1 MREFE
6 NTQTT
11 IDILRHGEPT
21 GGIRFRGIT
30 DDPLSE
36 VGWQQMLECCDNR
49 NWQAVIS
56 SPLQRCQAV
65 ALHLSATRNIPL
77 YVDAAWQEIDFGRWE
92 GLTAEAIEHRYPKA
106 LEAYYRDFMNA
117 SPPEG
122 ETYKQFS
129 TRVNIAWY
137 QLTAAYFG
145 QSVLLIT
152 HAGVIRALFSL
163 LMGISPENSFRIE
176 VPHASLTRF
185 RCFGS
190 PGKQTVLLDFHNR

>member
-1 MREFE
+1 MREFD

-36 VGWQQMLECCDNR
+36 FGWQQMLERCDNG

-56 SPLQRCQAV
+56 SPLQRCH
-65 ALHLSATRNIPL
+65 ALAQHLSTTRKIPL
-77 YVDAAWQEIDFGRWE
+77 YVDAAWQEINFGRWE
-92 GLTAEAIEHRYPKA
+92 GLTAEAIELRYPRA
-106 LEAYYRDFMNA
+106 LEAYYRDFSNA

-122 ETYKQFS
+122 ETYMEFS
-129 TRVNIAWY
+129 TRVNIAWD
-137 QLTAAYFG
+137 QLAAAHYG

-152 HAGVIRALFSL
+152 HAGVIRALFSRL
-163 LMGISPENSFRIE
+163 LGISPENSFRIE

-190 PGKQTVLLDFHNR
+190 PGKQTVLLEFHNR